1 MDITPSSSCALRK
14 RLLGLFGVYS
24 TAVSNGDG
32 VCEVAEVR
40 RLEATRYHA
49 CLNALARLSS
59 FRKLFAG
66 SEDDMAIR
74 AAATQLQSRPIQDI
88 LWRAAVRRDANC
100 ARQQQQQRL
109 NPLEVERTAAPWPSS
124 DDYADA
130 DFLGEACYSPS
141 AFGHGIHST
150 PSKDAGAAG
159 DARGSISWNALHSVL
174 VLYLYDHQCF
184 HNSFLAQEV
193 DALRRDSDGGVMM
206 HTNPDRVCAKEKQ
219 IDVAAMTPPVRRKAA
234 YANSATRVAAVQAA
248 ERRPCGATKSAAPS
262 SWNANPPPS
271 LQDTLLRQPNMEIAM
286 DVQIGEEDAGRSL
299 EPVYTLP
306 CPPRMGVRRA
316 PPGAPSL
323 CSPVPTRHTACAA
336 SNSRCTV
343 DSGVDPTKRSPPPRR
358 KHTQREAAEFLYQ
371 QRHIGAVTDVE
382 VVSGGQSAFHRAASV
397 SVSSLSPS
405 WSPPSGKSAVVPKRI
420 AAVTRRQW
428 SASPSPRR
436 PASAAVV
443 FGDEHIA
450 ASPTPHVACVLR
462 LCPQSPSQQNAMAGQ
477 PREYHHRKHRASR
490 AGAAVPTL
498 VTVKKNA
505 RAQRLYM
512 TRQPQPANPADATP
526 ELTTREGGTGV
537 DATKQK
543 MCLLVPQ
550 PLASRPV
557 LAEAWPGR
565 REYSCDLKVPP
576 TTRHEG
582 CFCEAEESA
591 SLLDIKLQRARTGE
605 RSDSGRHAQG
615 RRTTSFAVGA
625 PRGASAEAS
634 NRDGSMRPDW
644 VRWTSPAKPPL
655 SPGTPTALLRA
666 SVLPSRASSA
676 APVDVE
682 GAASNQENQ
691 PPPTKTSRRRHA
703 LYQLEQP
710 FPFTTGEP
718 FAPRPLHEERHT
730 GAAAAPAMVIP
741 VHHATAPS
749 PTPTPR
755 EDETDAWQ
763 HSAVHREAS
772 AVAPPPPLHHFTTQ
786 QVPKQRPRQPS
797 QQLIGMPRLL
807 FSPSDALSLA
817 TNRSS
822 RVSST
827 EQQQKDRKLVPAST
841 PTNPAAPALSP
852 LFCETTHRPFASA
865 HEMGST
871 VMEETCTPTRRWSP
885 GQQSLTCRTPTSV
898 VSPMNRQPPAPLSP
912 ASAKAQQQQP
922 DGRSPPPRLSSRAK
936 AQSITRGSCTLQTP
950 PRVPSTRVLL
960 SPSGSLQVTTPP
972 SLSPPPHVAA
982 AGATRRLLR
991 QVGGGDSEGGV
1002 VGQRS

>member
-14 RLLGLFGVYS
+14 RLLGLFYVYS

-32 VCEVAEVR
+32 VCELAEVR

-59 FRKLFAG
+59 FRNLFAG

-74 AAATQLQSRPIQDI
+74 AAATQLQSRLVQDI
-88 LWRAAVRRDANC
+88 LWRAAMRRDANC
-100 ARQQQQQRL
+100 ARQQQRL
-109 NPLEVERTAAPWPSS
+109 NPLEAERTAAPWPSN
-124 DDYADA
+124 DDYADE
-130 DFLGEACYSPS
+130 DLLGEACYSPS
-141 AFGHGIHST
+141 TFGHGIHST
-150 PSKDAGAAG
+150 PSEVAGAAE
-159 DARGSISWNALHSVL
+159 DVRGSISWSALHSVI

-184 HNSFLAQEV
+184 HNSFLAPEV
-193 DALRRDSDGGVMM
+193 DALRSDSDGGIIM
-206 HTNPDRVCAKEKQ
+206 HTGPDRVCAKEKQ
-219 IDVAAMTPPVRRKAA
+219 INVPAMTPPVRRKATC
-234 YANSATRVAAVQAA
+234 ANSATRVAAVQAF

-286 DVQIGEEDAGRSL
+286 DVHVGEEDAGRSL
-299 EPVYTLP
+299 EPVYTPP
-306 CPPRMGVRRA
+306 CPPRRGVRRA
-316 PPGAPSL
+316 SPGAPSL
-323 CSPVPTRHTACAA
+323 CSPVPTRHAACAA
-336 SNSRCTV
+336 SSSRCTV
-343 DSGVDPTKRSPPPRR
+343 DGGKNPTKTSPPPRR
-358 KHTQREAAEFLYQ
+358 KHTQREAAEFPYQ

-382 VVSGGQSAFHRAASV
+382 VVSGGQSGFHRATSV

-405 WSPPSGKSAVVPKRI
+405 WSPPSGKGAVVPKRI

-436 PASAAVV
+436 PASAVVV
-443 FGDEHIA
+443 FGDERAA
-450 ASPTPHVACVLR
+450 ASPAPHVARVLR
-462 LCPQSPSQQNAMAGQ
+462 LRPQSPSQQNAMAGH

-505 RAQRLYM
+505 RAQRLYT

-526 ELTTREGGTGV
+526 ELTNREGGTGA
-537 DATKQK
+537 DAKKQK
-543 MCLLVPQ
+543 MCLPVPK

-557 LAEAWPGR
+557 LAEAWPGS
-565 REYSCDLKVPP
+565 REYSCDLKTPL

-582 CFCEAEESA
+582 YFCEAEESA
-591 SLLDIKLQRARTGE
+591 SLLDIKLQRERTGK

-615 RRTTSFAVGA
+615 RRTTSFSVGA
-625 PRGASAEAS
+625 PRRASAEAS

-644 VRWTSPAKPPL
+644 VRWTFSAKPPP
-655 SPGTPTALLRA
+655 SPGTPPALFRA
-666 SVLPSRASSA
+666 PVLPSRASSA

-682 GAASNQENQ
+682 DTASDQENQ
-691 PPPTKTSRRRHA
+691 PPPTQTSRRRNA

-710 FPFTTGEP
+710 FPLTTGEP

-730 GAAAAPAMVIP
+730 GAAAAPTMVVP
-741 VHHATAPS
+741 VYHVTAPS

-763 HSAVHREAS
+763 HSAAHREAS
-772 AVAPPPPLHHFTTQ
+772 AVAPPPLLHHFTTQ
-786 QVPKQRPRQPS
+786 QEPKQRPRQPP
-797 QQLIGMPRLL
+797 QQLIGVQCLL
-807 FSPSDALSLA
+807 FSPSDTSSLA

-841 PTNPAAPALSP
+841 PTNPAAPTLSP

-871 VMEETCTPTRRWSP
+871 VVDEETRTPTRRWSP
-885 GQQSLTCRTPTSV
+885 SRQSLTCRTPTSL
-898 VSPMNRQPPAPLSP
+898 VSPMNRQPPASLSP
-912 ASAKAQQQQP
+912 ASTKAQQQQP

-936 AQSITRGSCTLQTP
+936 ARSITRGSRTLQTP

-960 SPSGSLQVTTPP
+960 SPSGSLQVTTPS
-972 SLSPPPHVAA
+972 SLTPPM
-982 AGATRRLLR
+982 
-991 QVGGGDSEGGV
+991 
-1002 VGQRS
+1002 